1 MSQTPV
7 GQRLK
12 ILIESLNMDVRT
24 FSQALDV
31 AETTTR
37 NYLNRGTKPGT
48 EYLEKISNSFSA
60 ANMHWLITG
69 NGEPLLT
76 GGDSQVS
83 QIRDNYGN
91 SVGSNN
97 KGGKVTQHH
106 TGATSPGE
114 RDTKLALAEKEIQ
127 HLREQLAAKDALLAS
142 KDETIAVLKSAFNRP
157 N

>member
-48 EYLEKISNSFSA
+48 EYLEKISNSFSV

-69 NGEPLLT
+69 NGEPLL
-76 GGDSQVS
+76 GGSSQVS
-83 QIRDNYGN
+83 HIKNNYGN

-97 KGGKVTQHH
+97 KGGTVTQHH
-106 TGATSPGE
+106 GEVTNTDE